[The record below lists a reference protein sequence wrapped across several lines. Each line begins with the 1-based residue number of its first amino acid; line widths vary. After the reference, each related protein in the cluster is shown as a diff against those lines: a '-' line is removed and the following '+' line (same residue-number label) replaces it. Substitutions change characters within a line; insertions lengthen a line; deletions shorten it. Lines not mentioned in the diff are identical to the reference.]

1 MSIWTDTAVWCC
13 RRAQQH
19 LLHGAPFVVRNCRKR
34 MNWDPSCMNRA
45 LKDTSP
51 TELEVQ
57 HLRTVLV
64 HVFLQLLVTFRY
76 CKLCGSRRL
85 GTE

>member
-1 MSIWTDTAVWCC
+1 
-13 RRAQQH
+13 
-19 LLHGAPFVVRNCRKR
+19 

-57 HLRTVLV
+57 HLQTYWWTHQDNL
-64 HVFLQLLVTFRY
+64 
-76 CKLCGSRRL
+76 
-85 GTE
+85 